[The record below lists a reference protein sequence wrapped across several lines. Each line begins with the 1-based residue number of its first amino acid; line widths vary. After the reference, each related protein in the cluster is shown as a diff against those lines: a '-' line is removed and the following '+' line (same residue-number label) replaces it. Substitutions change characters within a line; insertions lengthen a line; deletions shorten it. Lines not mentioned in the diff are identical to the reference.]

1 MTKTFMIPAHGRR
14 FKVVSEK
21 TGALMGQYDTL
32 EDAQAQADEMCND
45 AKRTG
50 HYLVYEVVF
59 CGGSKTL
66 ADIDR
71 KTA

>member
-14 FKVVSEK
+14 FKVVSEN

-32 EDAQAQADEMCND
+32 EDAQTQADGLCND
-45 AKRTG
+45 TKRAH
-50 HYLVYEVVF
+50 HYYVYEVVF